1 MGADYGI
8 SVRKGGYLAYSSN
21 IVLPDSAGYEEGTQ
35 DITLMPMQLGA
46 ESDLQ
51 NIFFEVGSAKLK
63 PTSQTEIDYLRSL
76 LERYPQLQLEIIG
89 HTDNT
94 GGLELNMRLSEQRAQ
109 AVVDALTE
117 KDVKAKRLSAKGLG
131 PKQPVA
137 SNKTPEGRAQNRRV
151 SFKVTATE

>member
-1 MGADYGI
+1 
-8 SVRKGGYLAYSSN
+8 YLAYSSN
-21 IVLPDSAGYEEGTQ
+21 IVLPDSAGYEELTQ

-63 PTSQTEIDYLRSL
+63 PTSQTEIDYLKSL
-76 LERYPQLQLEIIG
+76 LKRYPQLRLEIIG

-94 GGLELNMRLSEQRAQ
+94 GGLQLNMQLSEQRAQ

-117 KDVKAKRLSAKGLG
+117 SGVKPKRLSAKGMG

-137 SNKTPEGRAQNRRV
+137 SNDTEAGRAQNRRV